1 MEMEEMDLLEY
12 WQIIVKRR
20 HLIGIIFAVTVIAV
34 AVFSFL
40 SDPVYEAATTLM
52 VRDQGSAAQMMLFD
66 SMGGMGRNASQ
77 NYVQIMKSRSV
88 LKPVL
93 EKLGWEDVSL
103 GALEKQL
110 VIQPIQGTDILR
122 VSMQSTDPERAQMFV
137 NTLSEVFIDWNRH
150 SRQEDQRSARLFIE
164 GQLESVSVDL
174 EMAEERLRKFRES
187 ERALSPANETV
198 ARINQLTSLEASLAE
213 VGVARAETEERIT
226 QVRTQLAGQDE
237 TLLSTTT
244 IAENPFVAQYRARL
258 ADLEISLSGARERY
272 TDKHPSVLALQAEIE
287 DVKEK
292 LSEQV
297 QRVISTETRS
307 INPIHRELYGSLI
320 NLEVELMA
328 LQSREQALRSL
339 IAESEAELT
348 SLPRKELELA
358 RLMRETQ
365 VLEELYVMLMKRN
378 EETRIAEAMQTA
390 DVQIIDRAV
399 LPERPVKPRI
409 KLNIAIACVLGLF
422 IGVGAAFL
430 LDFMDTSI
438 KTKEEAEAVLGL
450 PVLGQIPDFD
460 LTAPE
465 KKRRFLGFK

>member
-1 MEMEEMDLLEY
+1 MEMEEMDLIEY
-12 WQIIVKRR
+12 WHIIVKRR
-20 HLIGIIFAVTVIAV
+20 RLIGIVFVVTVIA
-34 AVFSFL
+34 ATLFSFL
-40 SDPVYEAATTLM
+40 SDPVYEATTTLM

-66 SMGGMGRNASQ
+66 SMGGTVRNAAQ
-77 NYVQIMKSRSV
+77 NYVQIMKSRTI
-88 LKPVL
+88 LEPVL
-93 EKLGWEDVSL
+93 TKLGWEDISL
-103 GALEKQL
+103 TAVDKQL

-122 VSMQSTDPERAQMFV
+122 LSMQSTDPEKAQQFV
-137 NTLSEVFIDWNRH
+137 NTLSDVFIAWNRH

-164 GQLESVSVDL
+164 AQLESVSADL
-174 EMAEERLRKFRES
+174 RKAEERLREYREN
-187 ERALSPANETV
+187 ERALSPSNETI
-198 ARINQLTSLEASLAE
+198 ARINQLTSLEADLAE
-213 VGVARAETEERIT
+213 VRVALVETQERIT
-226 QVRTQLAGQDE
+226 QVRTQLADQDE

-244 IAENPFVAQYRARL
+244 IAENPFVAQYRSRL

-287 DVKEK
+287 DVRQK

-297 QRVISTETRS
+297 QRVISTETRT

-339 IAESEAELT
+339 VADSEAELT
-348 SLPRKELELA
+348 SLPAKELELA
-358 RLMRETQ
+358 RLMREAQ
-365 VLEELYVMLMKRN
+365 VLEELYIMLMKRN

-390 DVQIIDRAV
+390 DVQVIDRAV

-409 KLNIAIACVLGLF
+409 KLNIAIAGVLGLF
-422 IGVGAAFL
+422 IGVGLAFL

-438 KTKEEAEAVLGL
+438 KTKDEVEEILGL

-465 KKRRFLGFK
+465 NEKRFLGF

>member
-1 MEMEEMDLLEY
+1 MEMEEMDLIEY
-12 WQIIVKRR
+12 WHIIVKRR
-20 HLIGIIFAVTVIAV
+20 RLIGIVFVVTVIA
-34 AVFSFL
+34 ATLFSFL
-40 SDPVYEAATTLM
+40 SDPVYEATTTLM

-66 SMGGMGRNASQ
+66 SMGGTVRNAAQ
-77 NYVQIMKSRSV
+77 NYVQIMKSRTI
-88 LKPVL
+88 LEPVL
-93 EKLGWEDVSL
+93 TKLGWEDISL
-103 GALEKQL
+103 TAVDKQL

-122 VSMQSTDPERAQMFV
+122 LSMQSTDPEKAQQFV
-137 NTLSEVFIDWNRH
+137 NTLSDVFIDWNRH

-164 GQLESVSVDL
+164 AQLESVSADL
-174 EMAEERLRKFRES
+174 RKAEERLREYREN
-187 ERALSPANETV
+187 ERALSPSNETI
-198 ARINQLTSLEASLAE
+198 ARINQLTSLEADLAE
-213 VGVARAETEERIT
+213 VRVALVETQERIT
-226 QVRTQLAGQDE
+226 QVRTQLADQDE

-244 IAENPFVAQYRARL
+244 IAENPFVAQYRSRL

-287 DVKEK
+287 DVRQK

-297 QRVISTETRS
+297 QRVISTETRT

-339 IAESEAELT
+339 VADSEAELT
-348 SLPRKELELA
+348 SLPAKELELA
-358 RLMRETQ
+358 RLMREAQ
-365 VLEELYVMLMKRN
+365 VLEELYIMLMKRN

-390 DVQIIDRAV
+390 DVQVIDRAV

-409 KLNIAIACVLGLF
+409 KLNIAIAGVLGLF
-422 IGVGAAFL
+422 IGVGLAFL

-438 KTKEEAEAVLGL
+438 KTKDEVEEILGL

-465 KKRRFLGFK
+465 NEKRFLGF

>member
-1 MEMEEMDLLEY
+1 MEMEEMDLIEY
-12 WQIIVKRR
+12 WHIIVKRR
-20 HLIGIIFAVTVIAV
+20 RLIGIVFVVTLIA
-34 AVFSFL
+34 ATLFSFL
-40 SDPVYEAATTLM
+40 SDPVYEATTTLM

-66 SMGGMGRNASQ
+66 SMGGTVRNAAQ
-77 NYVQIMKSRSV
+77 NYVQIMKSRTI
-88 LKPVL
+88 LEPVL
-93 EKLGWEDVSL
+93 TKLGWDDISL
-103 GALEKQL
+103 TAVDKQL

-122 VSMQSTDPERAQMFV
+122 LSMQSTDPEKAQQFV
-137 NTLSEVFIDWNRH
+137 NTLSDVFIAWNRH

-164 GQLESVSVDL
+164 AQLESVSADL
-174 EMAEERLRKFRES
+174 RKAEERLREYREN
-187 ERALSPANETV
+187 ERALSPSNETI
-198 ARINQLTSLEASLAE
+198 ARINQLTSLEADLAE
-213 VGVARAETEERIT
+213 VRVALVETQERIT
-226 QVRTQLAGQDE
+226 QVRTQLADQDE

-244 IAENPFVAQYRARL
+244 IAENPFVAQYRSRL

-287 DVKEK
+287 DVRQK

-297 QRVISTETRS
+297 QRVISTETRT

-339 IAESEAELT
+339 VADSEAELT
-348 SLPRKELELA
+348 SLPAKELELA
-358 RLMRETQ
+358 RLMREAQ
-365 VLEELYVMLMKRN
+365 VLEELYIMLMKRN

-390 DVQIIDRAV
+390 DVQVIDRAV

-409 KLNIAIACVLGLF
+409 KLNIAIAGVLGLF
-422 IGVGAAFL
+422 IGVGLAFL

-438 KTKEEAEAVLGL
+438 KTKDEVEEILGL

-465 KKRRFLGFK
+465 NEKRFLGF

>member
-1 MEMEEMDLLEY
+1 MEMEEMDLIEY
-12 WQIIVKRR
+12 WHIIVKRR
-20 HLIGIIFAVTVIAV
+20 RLIGIVFVVTIIA
-34 AVFSFL
+34 AALFSFL
-40 SDPVYEAATTLM
+40 SDPVYEATTTLM

-66 SMGGMGRNASQ
+66 SMGGTVRNAAQ
-77 NYVQIMKSRSV
+77 NYVQIMKSRTI
-88 LKPVL
+88 LEPVL
-93 EKLGWEDVSL
+93 TKLGWDDISL
-103 GALEKQL
+103 TAVDKQL

-122 VSMQSTDPERAQMFV
+122 LSMQSTDPEKAQQFV
-137 NTLSEVFIDWNRH
+137 NTLSDVFIDWNRH

-164 GQLESVSVDL
+164 AQLESVSADL
-174 EMAEERLRKFRES
+174 RKAEERLREYREN
-187 ERALSPANETV
+187 ERALSPSNETI
-198 ARINQLTSLEASLAE
+198 ARINQLTSLEADLAE
-213 VGVARAETEERIT
+213 VRVALVETQERIT
-226 QVRTQLAGQDE
+226 QVRTQLADQDE

-244 IAENPFVAQYRARL
+244 IAENPFVAQYRSRL

-287 DVKEK
+287 DVRQK

-297 QRVISTETRS
+297 QRVISTETRT

-339 IAESEAELT
+339 VADSEAELT
-348 SLPRKELELA
+348 SLPAKELELA
-358 RLMRETQ
+358 RLMREAQ
-365 VLEELYVMLMKRN
+365 VLEELYIMLMKRN

-390 DVQIIDRAV
+390 DVQVIDRAV

-409 KLNIAIACVLGLF
+409 KLNIAIAGVLGLF
-422 IGVGAAFL
+422 IGVGLAFL

-438 KTKEEAEAVLGL
+438 KTKDEVEEILGL

-465 KKRRFLGFK
+465 NEKRFLGF

>member
-1 MEMEEMDLLEY
+1 MEMEEMDLIEY
-12 WQIIVKRR
+12 WHIIVKRR
-20 HLIGIIFAVTVIAV
+20 RLIGIVFVVTVIA
-34 AVFSFL
+34 ATLFSFL
-40 SDPVYEAATTLM
+40 SDPVYEATTTLM

-66 SMGGMGRNASQ
+66 SMGGTVRNAAQ
-77 NYVQIMKSRSV
+77 NYVQIMKSRTI
-88 LKPVL
+88 LEPVL
-93 EKLGWEDVSL
+93 TKLGWDDISL
-103 GALEKQL
+103 TAVDKQL

-122 VSMQSTDPERAQMFV
+122 LSMQSTDPEKAQQFV
-137 NTLSEVFIDWNRH
+137 NTLSDVFIAWNRH

-164 GQLESVSVDL
+164 AQLESVSADL
-174 EMAEERLRKFRES
+174 RKAEERLREYREN
-187 ERALSPANETV
+187 ERALSPSNETI
-198 ARINQLTSLEASLAE
+198 ARINQLTSLEADLAE
-213 VGVARAETEERIT
+213 VRVALVETQERIT
-226 QVRTQLAGQDE
+226 QVRTQLADQDE

-244 IAENPFVAQYRARL
+244 IAENPFVAQYRSRL

-287 DVKEK
+287 DVRQK

-297 QRVISTETRS
+297 QRVISTETRT

-339 IAESEAELT
+339 VADSEAELT
-348 SLPRKELELA
+348 SLPAKELELA
-358 RLMRETQ
+358 RLMREAQ
-365 VLEELYVMLMKRN
+365 VLEELYIMLMKRN

-390 DVQIIDRAV
+390 DVQVIDRAV

-409 KLNIAIACVLGLF
+409 KLNIAIAGVLGLF
-422 IGVGAAFL
+422 IGVGLAFL

-438 KTKEEAEAVLGL
+438 KTKDEVEEILGL

-465 KKRRFLGFK
+465 NEKRFLGF

>member
-1 MEMEEMDLLEY
+1 MEMEEMDLIEY
-12 WQIIVKRR
+12 WHIIVKRR
-20 HLIGIIFAVTVIAV
+20 RLIGIVFVVTVIA
-34 AVFSFL
+34 AALFSFL
-40 SDPVYEAATTLM
+40 SDPVYEATTTLM

-66 SMGGMGRNASQ
+66 SMGGTVRNAAQ
-77 NYVQIMKSRSV
+77 NYVQIMKSRTI
-88 LKPVL
+88 LEPVL
-93 EKLGWEDVSL
+93 TKLGWDDISL
-103 GALEKQL
+103 TAVDKQL

-122 VSMQSTDPERAQMFV
+122 LSMQSTDPEKAQQFV
-137 NTLSEVFIDWNRH
+137 NTLSDVFIAWNRH

-164 GQLESVSVDL
+164 AQLESVSADL
-174 EMAEERLRKFRES
+174 RKAEERLREYREN
-187 ERALSPANETV
+187 ERALSPSNETI
-198 ARINQLTSLEASLAE
+198 ARINQLTSLEADLAE
-213 VGVARAETEERIT
+213 VRVALVETQERIT
-226 QVRTQLAGQDE
+226 QVRTQLADQDE

-244 IAENPFVAQYRARL
+244 IAENPFVAQYRSRL

-287 DVKEK
+287 DVRQK

-297 QRVISTETRS
+297 QRVISTETRT

-339 IAESEAELT
+339 VADSEAELT
-348 SLPRKELELA
+348 SLPAKELELA
-358 RLMRETQ
+358 RLMREAQ
-365 VLEELYVMLMKRN
+365 VLEELYIMLMKRN

-390 DVQIIDRAV
+390 DVQVIDRAV

-409 KLNIAIACVLGLF
+409 KLNIAIAGVLGLF
-422 IGVGAAFL
+422 IGVGLAFL

-438 KTKEEAEAVLGL
+438 KTKDEVEEILGL

-465 KKRRFLGFK
+465 NEKRF

>member
-1 MEMEEMDLLEY
+1 
-12 WQIIVKRR
+12 
-20 HLIGIIFAVTVIAV
+20 IA
-34 AVFSFL
+34 AALFSFL
-40 SDPVYEAATTLM
+40 SDPVYEATTTLM

-66 SMGGMGRNASQ
+66 SMGGTVRNAAQ
-77 NYVQIMKSRSV
+77 NYVQIMKSRTI
-88 LKPVL
+88 LEPVL
-93 EKLGWEDVSL
+93 TKLGWDDISL
-103 GALEKQL
+103 TAVDKQL

-122 VSMQSTDPERAQMFV
+122 LSMQSTDPEKAQQFV
-137 NTLSEVFIDWNRH
+137 NTLSDVFIAWNRH

-164 GQLESVSVDL
+164 AQLESVSADL
-174 EMAEERLRKFRES
+174 RKAEERLREYREN
-187 ERALSPANETV
+187 ERALSPSNETI
-198 ARINQLTSLEASLAE
+198 ARINQLTSLEADLAE
-213 VGVARAETEERIT
+213 VRVALVETQERIT
-226 QVRTQLAGQDE
+226 QVRTQLADQDE

-244 IAENPFVAQYRARL
+244 IAENPFVAQYRSRL

-287 DVKEK
+287 DVRQK

-297 QRVISTETRS
+297 QRVISTETRT

-339 IAESEAELT
+339 VADSEAELT
-348 SLPRKELELA
+348 SLPAKELELA
-358 RLMRETQ
+358 RLMREAQ
-365 VLEELYVMLMKRN
+365 VLEELYIMLMKRN

-390 DVQIIDRAV
+390 DVQVIDRAV

-409 KLNIAIACVLGLF
+409 KLNIAIAGVLGLF
-422 IGVGAAFL
+422 IGVGLAFL

-438 KTKEEAEAVLGL
+438 KTKDEVEEILGL

-465 KKRRFLGFK
+465 NEKRFLGF

>member
-1 MEMEEMDLLEY
+1 MEMEEMDLIEY
-12 WQIIVKRR
+12 WHIIVKRR
-20 HLIGIIFAVTVIAV
+20 RLIGIVFVVTIIA
-34 AVFSFL
+34 AALFSFL
-40 SDPVYEAATTLM
+40 SDPVYEATTTLM

-66 SMGGMGRNASQ
+66 SMGGTVRNAAQ
-77 NYVQIMKSRSV
+77 NYVQIMKSRTI
-88 LKPVL
+88 LEPVL
-93 EKLGWEDVSL
+93 TKLGWDDISL
-103 GALEKQL
+103 TAVDKQL

-122 VSMQSTDPERAQMFV
+122 LSMQSTDPEKAQQFV
-137 NTLSEVFIDWNRH
+137 NTLSDVFIAWNRH

-164 GQLESVSVDL
+164 AQLESVSADL
-174 EMAEERLRKFRES
+174 RKAEERLREYREN
-187 ERALSPANETV
+187 ERALSPSNETI
-198 ARINQLTSLEASLAE
+198 ARINQLTSLEADLAE
-213 VGVARAETEERIT
+213 VRVALVETQERIT
-226 QVRTQLAGQDE
+226 QVRTQLADQDE

-244 IAENPFVAQYRARL
+244 IAENPFVAQYRSRL

-287 DVKEK
+287 DVRQK

-297 QRVISTETRS
+297 QRVISTETRT

-339 IAESEAELT
+339 VADSEAELT
-348 SLPRKELELA
+348 SLPAKELELA
-358 RLMRETQ
+358 RLMREAQ
-365 VLEELYVMLMKRN
+365 VLEELYIMLMKRN

-390 DVQIIDRAV
+390 DVQVIDRAV

-409 KLNIAIACVLGLF
+409 KLNIAIAGVLGLF
-422 IGVGAAFL
+422 IGVGLAFL

-438 KTKEEAEAVLGL
+438 KTKDEVEEILGL

-465 KKRRFLGFK
+465 NEKRFLGF

>member
-1 MEMEEMDLLEY
+1 M
-12 WQIIVKRR
+12 
-20 HLIGIIFAVTVIAV
+20 
-34 AVFSFL
+34 
-40 SDPVYEAATTLM
+40 
-52 VRDQGSAAQMMLFD
+52 
-66 SMGGMGRNASQ
+66 
-77 NYVQIMKSRSV
+77 
-88 LKPVL
+88 
-93 EKLGWEDVSL
+93 
-103 GALEKQL
+103 
-110 VIQPIQGTDILR
+110 
-122 VSMQSTDPERAQMFV
+122 
-137 NTLSEVFIDWNRH
+137 
-150 SRQEDQRSARLFIE
+150 
-164 GQLESVSVDL
+164 
-174 EMAEERLRKFRES
+174 
-187 ERALSPANETV
+187 
-198 ARINQLTSLEASLAE
+198 
-213 VGVARAETEERIT
+213 
-226 QVRTQLAGQDE
+226 
-237 TLLSTTT
+237 
-244 IAENPFVAQYRARL
+244 
-258 ADLEISLSGARERY
+258 
-272 TDKHPSVLALQAEIE
+272 ALQAEIE

-390 DVQIIDRAV
+390 DVQVIDRAV

-438 KTKEEAEAVLGL
+438 KTKEEAEAILGL

-465 KKRRFLGFK
+465 KKKRFLGFK

>member
-1 MEMEEMDLLEY
+1 MEMEEMDLIEY
-12 WQIIVKRR
+12 WHIIVKRR
-20 HLIGIIFAVTVIAV
+20 RLIGIVFVVTVIA
-34 AVFSFL
+34 ATLFSFL
-40 SDPVYEAATTLM
+40 SDPVYEATTTLM
-52 VRDQGSAAQMMLFD
+52 VRDQWSAAQMMLFD
-66 SMGGMGRNASQ
+66 SMGGTVRNAAQ
-77 NYVQIMKSRSV
+77 NYVQIMKSRTI
-88 LKPVL
+88 LEPVL
-93 EKLGWEDVSL
+93 TKLGWDDISL
-103 GALEKQL
+103 TAVDKQL

-122 VSMQSTDPERAQMFV
+122 LSMQSTDPEKAQQFV
-137 NTLSEVFIDWNRH
+137 NTLSDVFIAWNRH

-164 GQLESVSVDL
+164 AQLESVSADL
-174 EMAEERLRKFRES
+174 RKAEERLREYREN
-187 ERALSPANETV
+187 ERALSPSNETI
-198 ARINQLTSLEASLAE
+198 ARINQLTSLEADLAE
-213 VGVARAETEERIT
+213 VRVALVETQERIT
-226 QVRTQLAGQDE
+226 QVRTQLADQDE

-244 IAENPFVAQYRARL
+244 IAENPFVAQYRSRL

-287 DVKEK
+287 DVRQK

-297 QRVISTETRS
+297 QRVISTETRT

-339 IAESEAELT
+339 VADSEAELT
-348 SLPRKELELA
+348 SLPAKELELA
-358 RLMRETQ
+358 RLMREAQ
-365 VLEELYVMLMKRN
+365 VLEELYIMLMKRN

-390 DVQIIDRAV
+390 DVQVIDRAV

-409 KLNIAIACVLGLF
+409 KLNIAIAGVLGLF
-422 IGVGAAFL
+422 IGVGLAFL

-438 KTKEEAEAVLGL
+438 KTKDEVEEILGL

-465 KKRRFLGFK
+465 NEKRFLGF